1 MKIIIVGSTGII
13 GKKVA
18 EELSKRHEVINASR
32 TNAEIKVNIESTSS
46 IEAMYKKVGKFDAV
60 ISTTGEGYF
69 GPLKNAT
76 DAVFRKGINSKLMGQ
91 VNLVLI
97 GQHHINEKGSFTLT
111 TGILADD
118 PVFNGSN
125 LSLVNGGINSFVI
138 AAAIELENN
147 VRINAVSPGVVEDA
161 PHYFP
166 FFPGHIPVAMD
177 NVVAAY
183 IKSVEGFLTGKII
196 RVF

>member
-183 IKSVEGFLTGKII
+183 IKSVDGFLTGKII

>member
-76 DAVFRKGINSKLMGQ
+76 DAVFRKGINS
-91 VNLVLI
+91 
-97 GQHHINEKGSFTLT
+97 
-111 TGILADD
+111 
-118 PVFNGSN
+118 
-125 LSLVNGGINSFVI
+125 
-138 AAAIELENN
+138 
-147 VRINAVSPGVVEDA
+147 
-161 PHYFP
+161 
-166 FFPGHIPVAMD
+166 
-177 NVVAAY
+177 
-183 IKSVEGFLTGKII
+183 
-196 RVF
+196 

>member
-1 MKIIIVGSTGII
+1 
-13 GKKVA
+13 
-18 EELSKRHEVINASR
+18 VINASR

-183 IKSVEGFLTGKII
+183 IKSVDGFLTGKII